1 MAARTGPS
9 AEYANAMVA
18 LWADVGHTLGRVD
31 ELADEPDE
39 LASDR
44 GVSALRRLQY
54 RLHLASEQAYG
65 LIPPAGS
72 ASAHAELRD
81 ALTCARDLTG
91 DVADAVEDD
100 GSDGVLQLLH
110 EWRAALFR
118 VRLARLRLA
127 SPAPVGPEAGV
138 TGRHAGVGAPLV
150 AFLLA
155 LLGAGAFVA
164 GATLGVWPLWV
175 AGVVAV
181 TATVVVYRP

>member
-1 MAARTGPS
+1 VAAKTGTR
-9 AEYANAMVA
+9 AEYADAMVA

-39 LASDR
+39 LASDQ

-65 LIPPAGS
+65 LIPPAGA

-81 ALTCARDLTG
+81 ALACARDLTG
-91 DVADAVEDD
+91 DVADAIEDD

-127 SPAPVGPEAGV
+127 SPAAGASEHNESA
-138 TGRHAGVGAPLV
+138 HAGIVAPLI

-155 LLGAGAFVA
+155 LAGAGAFVA
-164 GATLGVWPLWV
+164 GATLGLWPLWV
-175 AGVVAV
+175 AGVIAV
-181 TATVVVYRP
+181 TATVVAYRP

>member
-1 MAARTGPS
+1 VAARTGTS
-9 AEYANAMVA
+9 AEYADAMVA
-18 LWADVGHTLGRVD
+18 LWADVGQTLGRVD

-39 LASDR
+39 LASDS

-65 LIPPAGS
+65 LVPPAGS

-81 ALTCARDLTG
+81 ALACARDLTA
-91 DVADAVEDD
+91 DVAHAIDDD

-127 SPAPVGPEAGV
+127 SPAAAPPERTESRADI
-138 TGRHAGVGAPLV
+138 AAPLI

-155 LLGAGAFVA
+155 LGGAAAFVA
-164 GATLGVWPLWV
+164 GATLGLWPLWL
-175 AGVVAV
+175 AGIVAV
-181 TATVVVYRP
+181 TATIAVYRP

>member
-9 AEYANAMVA
+9 AEYADAMVA
-18 LWADVGHTLGRVD
+18 LWADVGHTLGFVD

-81 ALTCARDLTG
+81 ALACARDVTG
-91 DVADAVEDD
+91 DVADAIEDD

-127 SPAPVGPEAGV
+127 APTAETSEPAEAGPSI
-138 TGRHAGVGAPLV
+138 AAPLI

-155 LLGAGAFVA
+155 LVGAGAFVA
-164 GATLGVWPLWV
+164 GATLGLWPLWL
-175 AGVVAV
+175 AGIVAV

>member
-1 MAARTGPS
+1 MAARTGS
-9 AEYANAMVA
+9 GAEYADAMVA

-81 ALTCARDLTG
+81 ALACARDLTG
-91 DVADAVEDD
+91 NVADAVEDD

-127 SPAPVGPEAGV
+127 SPAMEPDEPDSGHVGIA
-138 TGRHAGVGAPLV
+138 APLIAV
-150 AFLLA
+150 LLA
-155 LLGAGAFVA
+155 LAGAGAFVA
-164 GATLGVWPLWV
+164 GATLGIWPLWL
-175 AGVVAV
+175 AGIVAV

>member
-1 MAARTGPS
+1 VAARTGPG
-9 AEYANAMVA
+9 AEYADAMVA

-81 ALTCARDLTG
+81 ALACARDLTG
-91 DVADAVEDD
+91 DVAGAVEDE

-127 SPAPVGPEAGV
+127 SPAMTTAEDPDSGHGIA
-138 TGRHAGVGAPLV
+138 APLI

-155 LLGAGAFVA
+155 LAGAGAFVA
-164 GATLGVWPLWV
+164 GATLGVWPLWL
-175 AGVVAV
+175 AGIVLV
-181 TATVVVYRP
+181 TATAVVYRP